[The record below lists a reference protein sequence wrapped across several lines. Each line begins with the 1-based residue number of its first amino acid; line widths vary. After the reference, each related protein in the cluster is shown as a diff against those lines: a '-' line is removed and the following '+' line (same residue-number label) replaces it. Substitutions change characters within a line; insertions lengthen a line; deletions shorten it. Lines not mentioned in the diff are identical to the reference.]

1 MRLVVIAVG
10 AISVAAMEIALYGL
24 VSLLRPVIG
33 EKRVRSI
40 KSYIM
45 VRVFGGD
52 VTSRAF
58 TCALSDFS

>member
-45 VRVFGGD
+45 VRMLAG
-52 VTSRAF
+52 T
-58 TCALSDFS
+58 

>member
-1 MRLVVIAVG
+1 MIAVG

-45 VRVFGGD
+45 VRMLAG
-52 VTSRAF
+52 T
-58 TCALSDFS
+58 

>member
-1 MRLVVIAVG
+1 MRLAVIAVG

-33 EKRVRSI
+33 EKRVRLI

-45 VRVFGGD
+45 VLVWEG
-52 VTSRAF
+52 A
-58 TCALSDFS
+58 